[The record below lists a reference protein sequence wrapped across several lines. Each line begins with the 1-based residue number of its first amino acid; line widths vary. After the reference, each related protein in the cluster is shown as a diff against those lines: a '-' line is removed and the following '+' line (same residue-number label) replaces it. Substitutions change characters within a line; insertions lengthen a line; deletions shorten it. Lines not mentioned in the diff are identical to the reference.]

1 MQHPFV
7 KTNHFLTVQFP
18 SGIKTTTSN
27 SPYWETVL
35 KYFQEQKFD
44 LLEDI
49 MSSNVDKTIR
59 VLLKDQLEEREG
71 GLFVNVGLEWKKVP
85 QALSE
90 HLKESFMQGL
100 DLTSWVNFAKRLV
113 QNPSE
118 RSVNELFS
126 FIKAGNFTLCT
137 DGTFIAYKRI
147 RSDFKDIYT
156 GRFDNS
162 PGVEVKVDRLEV
174 DPDSNVTCSRGLHV
188 AHFEYAKRSYNAHN
202 NTDVLVYVSVC
213 PSDVVAIPS
222 DYSHQKMRCCRY
234 KVIDVCEFKFE
245 SSRYSSE
252 DGTFLSSDKEDSEE
266 EYIDW

>member
-1 MQHPFV
+1 MHPFV
-7 KTNHFLTVQFP
+7 KTNHFLTVQLP
-18 SGIKTTTSN
+18 SGVKTVTSD
-27 SPYWETVL
+27 SPYWDTCL
-35 KYFQEQKFD
+35 KYFEAQDWEMIESI
-44 LLEDI
+44 LT
-49 MSSNVDKTIR
+49 SSVDKTIKI
-59 VLLKDQLEEREG
+59 LLKDQLEERDG
-71 GLFVNVGLEWKKVP
+71 GLFVNTGLEWKKVP
-85 QALSE
+85 TALSE

-126 FIKAGNFTLCT
+126 FIKAGDFTLCT

-147 RSDFKDIYT
+147 RSDYKDIYT
-156 GRFDNS
+156 GKFDNS
-162 PGVEVKVDRLEV
+162 PGTEVKVDRQDV

-234 KVIDVCEFKFE
+234 KVIGVCDFKFE
-245 SSRYSSE
+245 SPRYSSE
-252 DGTFLSSDKEDSEE
+252 DEEFIDGSAHDDDE
-266 EYIDW
+266 EYVDW